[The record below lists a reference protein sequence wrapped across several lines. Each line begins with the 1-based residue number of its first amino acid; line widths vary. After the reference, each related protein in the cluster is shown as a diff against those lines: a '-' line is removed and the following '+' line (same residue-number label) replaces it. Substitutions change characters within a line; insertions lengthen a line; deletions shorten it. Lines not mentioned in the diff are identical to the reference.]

1 MKKKISCWPLRV
13 YIACYDPHSRYMC
26 VCVYASAQLVIIFSS
41 SPSCPP
47 PHHCL
52 PSNYGVT
59 DSKLNHCFYLILKGK
74 KKRMRRREKERL
86 LHWHNKSQG
95 GIKSHTGTD
104 WRCRVPILF
113 SGISHDGGGDD
124 GDELYDM
131 YRKRN
136 LPPSVDLGLCCAM
149 MCGTMLC
156 GREKNTHTHTVKR
169 YYMTSLKQK
178 G

>member
-1 MKKKISCWPLRV
+1 M
-13 YIACYDPHSRYMC
+13 
-26 VCVYASAQLVIIFSS
+26 
-41 SPSCPP
+41 
-47 PHHCL
+47 
-52 PSNYGVT
+52 
-59 DSKLNHCFYLILKGK
+59 ILKGK
-74 KKRMRRREKERL
+74 KKKCVGER
-86 LHWHNKSQG
+86 KRDYCI
-95 GIKSHTGTD
+95 GIIRVRVELNHTPVQTG
-104 WRCRVPILF
+104 RVPILF

-149 MCGTMLC
+149 LC
-156 GREKNTHTHTVKR
+156 VREKNTHTHTVKR